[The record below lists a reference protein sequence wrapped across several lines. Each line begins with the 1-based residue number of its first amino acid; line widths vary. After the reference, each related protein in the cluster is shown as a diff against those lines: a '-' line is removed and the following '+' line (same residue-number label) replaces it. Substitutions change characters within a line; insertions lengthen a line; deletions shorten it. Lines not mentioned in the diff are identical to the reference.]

1 MPDSTLH
8 KIRGVNH
15 MDSFN
20 FLNQSSIYST
30 MGIHFIA
37 YSELRGLADYVKDEA
52 FRTGS
57 EVFRKESVVNVG

>member
-1 MPDSTLH
+1 
-8 KIRGVNH
+8 

-30 MGIHFIA
+30 MGINFIA
-37 YSELRGLADYVKDEA
+37 YSELRGLADYVKDEV